1 MTHSGLE
8 ETAPVRWL
16 ITLPKNANLEK
27 ITQRLA
33 SLGTRLVEEEPPIPL
48 GEDEQVVSV
57 VGPADLGE
65 RLAGDEAVLAIYPD
79 SEYELY

>member
-1 MTHSGLE
+1 
-8 ETAPVRWL
+8 VRWL
-16 ITLPKNANLEK
+16 ITLPKNANLEE

-33 SLGTRLVEEEPPIPL
+33 SLGTRLVEEESPIPL

-65 RLAGDEAVLAIYPD
+65 RLADDEAVLAIYPD